1 MDDKKYDRRYGTR
14 SEVWDGTAEKTRGG
28 LTRDKLMLSRTGRL
42 VSKLKSE
49 QARTAYQK
57 FGFVKRAQP
66 GAKEDKE
73 AEEAQAQAQ
82 ATVAKEMAAK
92 KKKPKRRRNK
102 KAKKKAE

>member
-49 QARTAYQK
+49 QARAAYQK

-66 GAKEDKE
+66 DAKENAAKE
-73 AEEAQAQAQ
+73 AEEAA
-82 ATVAKEMAAK
+82 VLKEGNAAAAK

>member
-73 AEEAQAQAQ
+73 EAQAQ

>member
-49 QARTAYQK
+49 QARAAYQK

-73 AEEAQAQAQ
+73 AEEAQAMI